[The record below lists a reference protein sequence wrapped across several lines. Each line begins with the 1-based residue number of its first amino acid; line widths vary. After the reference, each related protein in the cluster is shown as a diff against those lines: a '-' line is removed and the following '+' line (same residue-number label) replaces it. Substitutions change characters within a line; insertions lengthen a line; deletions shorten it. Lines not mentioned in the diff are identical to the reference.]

1 MIDMIVMLPESTTAM
16 MAMMAMMVWVE
27 VSVDPKMS
35 ADAKKVRI
43 FSTNFS

>member
-1 MIDMIVMLPESTTAM
+1 MIDMIVMLPESTT
-16 MAMMAMMVWVE
+16 AMMAMMVWVE